1 MKTIFPFLFF
11 LFVTMTAFC
20 QDTDTKNLPVTTD
33 SEQALALFNE
43 GMEAMDEVLLV
54 KASDRFSKASEL
66 DPDFIMPQVMMAM
79 RYLFSND
86 IENFKLHANK
96 AIKSRAYL
104 TNSERLIQQAMKA
117 LVENPQADVSDYGK
131 KLVKEYPE
139 SVLAHQMLASFQ
151 GLAKD
156 YEGALKT
163 YESAL
168 ELTRKPGPIY
178 NAMGYTYMA
187 LNQMDKAKET
197 FDKYLQAAP
206 NTANAYDSMGD
217 YYARVKDFD
226 DARQSYLKAYE
237 MDSTNFMISQQKA
250 DKIKEQVA
258 EK

>member
-1 MKTIFPFLFF
+1 MKTIVPFLLF
-11 LFVTMTAFC
+11 LFVALTAFS
-20 QDTDTKNLPVTTD
+20 QDNSSKNIPVTTD
-33 SEQALALFNE
+33 SEQALVLFNE

-54 KASDRFSKASEL
+54 KASDRFTRASEL

-79 RYLFSND
+79 RSLFSND

-104 TNSERLIQQAMKA
+104 TSSERIIQQAMKA
-117 LVENPQADVSDYGK
+117 LVENPQADVTDYGK
-131 KLVKEYPE
+131 KLVKEHPE
-139 SVLAHQMLASFQ
+139 SVLAHQMLAGFQ

-187 LNQMDKAKET
+187 LNQMDKAKEA
-197 FDKYLQAAP
+197 FDKYLQVAP
-206 NTANAYDSMGD
+206 NSANAYDSMGD
-217 YYARVKDFD
+217 YYARTEDFE
-226 DARQSYLKAYE
+226 DARQNYLKAYK
-237 MDSTNFMISQQKA
+237 MDSTNFMMSQQKA
-250 DKIKEQVA
+250 EKIKEQVA